1 MSATPLAVVEPGRE
15 DFSQT
20 LKLVAPFNNL
30 PDAVL
35 HAISDICELRQY
47 LAGEVMFALGQFDG
61 SEFFLVRSGKLRS
74 SRADADSESMLVE
87 DFTKGQFFGL
97 AEAVASDENPRAD
110 ALTLLVEEDV
120 DVIVIG
126 AAEFRAI
133 VGQRPSLQKSLMQYF
148 AAALVRASAPTAA
161 ESSAERRVFAAL
173 IEYVERDAISG
184 DWRVPKMPKHRELAE
199 KAGADEAA
207 AASAVAQLIQQGVAR
222 REYPGLVIADM
233 AGLTRLAS

>member
-1 MSATPLAVVEPGRE
+1 MSATLIAADPGRE

-20 LKLVAPFNNL
+20 LKAVAPFNNL

-35 HAISDICELRQY
+35 DAVNEIAELREY
-47 LAGEVMFALGQFDG
+47 LAGEVVFALGQFDG
-61 SEFFLVRSGKLRS
+61 GEFFLVRSGKLRA
-74 SRADADSESMLVE
+74 SRADADSGSMLIE
-87 DFTKGQFFGL
+87 DFGKGQLFGL
-97 AEAVASDENPRAD
+97 AEVVASDEDPRAG
-110 ALTLLVEEDV
+110 ALTLSVEEDAELIAI
-120 DVIVIG
+120 DAG
-126 AAEFRAI
+126 EFRSLVA
-133 VGQRPSLQKSLMQYF
+133 QRPSLTRSLMQYF
-148 AAALVRASAPTAA
+148 AAALVRASSPEAA

-199 KAGADEAA
+199 KAGADETAA
-207 AASAVAQLIQQGVAR
+207 ANAVAQLIQQGVAR